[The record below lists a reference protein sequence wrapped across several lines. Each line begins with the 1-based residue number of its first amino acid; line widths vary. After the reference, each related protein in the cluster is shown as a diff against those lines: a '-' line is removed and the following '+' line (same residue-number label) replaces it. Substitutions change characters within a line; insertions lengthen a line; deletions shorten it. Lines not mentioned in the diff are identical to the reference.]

1 MLGALKIMAQ
11 LWTQHS
17 ILDLISNQ
25 ARSRRQTCPAGLPLP
40 LHQTECL
47 TLGDSEV
54 LEGMAV
60 VESNHLR
67 LEETYLADLMAMSL
81 APMEID
87 LVALEMISLEGKV

>member
-1 MLGALKIMAQ
+1 M
-11 LWTQHS
+11 
-17 ILDLISNQ
+17 
-25 ARSRRQTCPAGLPLP
+25 
-40 LHQTECL
+40 
-47 TLGDSEV
+47 